1 MSDLRAR
8 ADAIDLLLPQT
19 QCTRCGFDGCRP
31 YAESIARG
39 ESDINRCPPG
49 GQAGIVRLAALT
61 GRPVRPLDAQC
72 GVEQA
77 RRVAWIDPER
87 CIGCAKCIAACPVD
101 AIIGASK
108 WLHAVVPQSC
118 TGCDLCVAP
127 CPVDCI
133 EMQPLPAETVWTDE
147 DARST
152 RQRYVA
158 RTVRLQSELRARGA
172 RLAAKNPS
180 PPADSMLTRS
190 DSDSQH
196 KRATIEA
203 VLERARRQQTPA
215 GRKAR
220 TDPS

>member
-1 MSDLRAR
+1 MSDLRAL
-8 ADAIDLLLPQT
+8 ADAIDSLLPQT

-31 YAESIARG
+31 YAEAIARG

-61 GRPVRPLDAQC
+61 GRPVLSLDAQC
-72 GVEQA
+72 GAESA

-108 WLHAVVPQSC
+108 WLHAVVPQLC
-118 TGCDLCVAP
+118 TGCDVCVAP

-133 EMQPLPAETVWTDE
+133 DMLPLAATASWSDE
-147 DARST
+147 DARCA

-158 RTVRLQSELRARGA
+158 RSARLQSELRARSA
-172 RLAAKNPS
+172 RLAAKNPQL
-180 PPADSMLTRS
+180 PADSAGTCAEPDGQR
-190 DSDSQH
+190 
-196 KRATIEA
+196 KRGTLEA
-203 VLERARRQQTPA
+203 VLERARRQRPPP
-215 GRKAR
+215 GRKAG
-220 TDPS
+220 TDPC